1 MNDKDLKAITDS
13 IEDKI
18 GKENSGLIA
27 DDLGKLFTLNKQAI
41 DTMSKMENENSE
53 LKSKN
58 EKLVVANG
66 NLLQQIPM
74 SSEPVKRQTEED
86 DKGMETSFNF
96 RDAFDKKG
104 NFIR

>member
-1 MNDKDLKAITDS
+1 MKSEELKAITDS
-13 IEDKI
+13 IEEKI

-27 DDLGKLFTLNKQAI
+27 DDLGKLFTLNKQTI
-41 DTMSKMENENSE
+41 DTMSKMENENAN
-53 LKSKN
+53 LKSTN

-74 SSEPVKRQTEED
+74 TPDYSTHQTKSEEVEE
-86 DKGMETSFNF
+86 KKSFNF
-96 RDAFDKKG
+96 RDAFDSKG